1 MRDKQERHERER
13 DMTRNKRGRD
23 MMERHNNKLELHEA
37 LAPKNVHLFE
47 KCK

>member
-13 DMTRNKRGRD
+13 HDKEQERKRH
-23 MMERHNNKLELHEA
+23 ERHNNKLELHEA